1 MNSLKVYR
9 PERGVYLVDPNDP
22 EPYKVRGKAVG
33 NAFENYIF
41 DMFSELEYCKST
53 QSFGKKARTTSD
65 IVALHNVHIEVKSH
79 RALDGI
85 FNPVNDAEKV
95 PGLKTQIPRMRNAT
109 DTFMVI
115 VGVYEDPVLT
125 VSSLVETEKNTMQY
139 QSQPEVIS
147 YFEEQYTMYVY
158 MEHKDAGC
166 WAKLP
171 RTGLPIWEAI
181 DVTASPKKS
190 LKQRIMTHLSVRS
203 ELKETASAQ
212 KASTYTQ
219 ENYPFL
225 QFETPEEDKTE
236 SLAASNMF
244 EAISTYMITLVDNQ
258 SATDRSELEDAV
270 AMVKSAMMADLSKVK
285 DVVEAQGYRVNE
297 LSIAQVN
304 AKLSIRGLERDLN
317 DLGSVQSDDV
327 AALKRRIS
335 TLEEKV
341 KQSKFELEQARQNAT
356 CLGNNLN
363 GCLESYNELE
373 SAFQASTIAHD
384 AAIRYLYDQ
393 LGVDIEEAFSDEG

>member
-1 MNSLKVYR
+1 
-9 PERGVYLVDPNDP
+9 
-22 EPYKVRGKAVG
+22 
-33 NAFENYIF
+33 
-41 DMFSELEYCKST
+41 
-53 QSFGKKARTTSD
+53 
-65 IVALHNVHIEVKSH
+65 
-79 RALDGI
+79 
-85 FNPVNDAEKV
+85 
-95 PGLKTQIPRMRNAT
+95 
-109 DTFMVI
+109 
-115 VGVYEDPVLT
+115 
-125 VSSLVETEKNTMQY
+125 
-139 QSQPEVIS
+139 
-147 YFEEQYTMYVY
+147 
-158 MEHKDAGC
+158 
-166 WAKLP
+166 
-171 RTGLPIWEAI
+171 
-181 DVTASPKKS
+181 
-190 LKQRIMTHLSVRS
+190 
-203 ELKETASAQ
+203 
-212 KASTYTQ
+212 
-219 ENYPFL
+219 NYPFL